1 MVRRA
6 SLAAALLAIAGAI
19 ASPAWASRLY
29 AATAHDDPA
38 THASAGYLY
47 TVDPGSGKA
56 RQIGPILVDGTSP
69 VAVDGLAMHPKTGVL
84 YGITSGSS
92 RPPTFITIDTRNAQA
107 HVIGPLGAHATD
119 IHFAANGSLYT
130 WLPEVGRLGV
140 IDIATGEVRA
150 FAPTGVGPTATA
162 GFAINSQGVAVVAA
176 RMSKGILDEVDTTTG
191 TVIGGLALID
201 ASVLTAINALTLSP
215 GGALLAVNTVKGG
228 STKREL
234 VSIDVETGNIT
245 RIGSLPD
252 EVDALAFDQRPQA
265 PRGSKRHLLIIMLL
279 LLLGL
284 GIAGRLRWRN
294 TK

>member
-1 MVRRA
+1 M
-6 SLAAALLAIAGAI
+6 
-19 ASPAWASRLY
+19 
-29 AATAHDDPA
+29 
-38 THASAGYLY
+38 
-47 TVDPGSGKA
+47 
-56 RQIGPILVDGTSP
+56 
-69 VAVDGLAMHPKTGVL
+69 
-84 YGITSGSS
+84 
-92 RPPTFITIDTRNAQA
+92 
-107 HVIGPLGAHATD
+107 
-119 IHFAANGSLYT
+119 
-130 WLPEVGRLGV
+130 
-140 IDIATGEVRA
+140 
-150 FAPTGVGPTATA
+150 
-162 GFAINSQGVAVVAA
+162 
-176 RMSKGILDEVDTTTG
+176 
-191 TVIGGLALID
+191 
-201 ASVLTAINALTLSP
+201 